1 MDMQNN
7 QISDIFQPYFAHFPP
22 IQNPFLYVEK
32 FLTFSSIFW
41 TNSISLIF
49 QWKNPALAIS
59 DAFSMP
65 TCTRQTCVKAGIWSI
80 PSLHAKKRQTWV
92 KMGVWSF
99 PFWHTK
105 QGRHV
110 LKGVSVQFHAFC
122 RKGQTCVRFMCV
134 WSIPSFYS
142 KQGRHVWKEVSNQFH
157 VFGRKGQTCMSWMS
171 NLFYTPEQRFWLIPV

>member
-1 MDMQNN
+1 MGMQNN

-32 FLTFSSIFW
+32 FLTFSSTFW

-80 PSLHAKKRQTWV
+80 PSLHAKKGRHELKWV
-92 KMGVWSF
+92 SDLFHSDIQNKADMCEKECLSSSM
-99 PFWHTK
+99 PFAEK
-105 QGRHV
+105 ARHV
-110 LKGVSVQFHAFC
+110 LDLCVSDLFHPFTQNKAD
-122 RKGQTCVRFMCV
+122 MCEKRCLTN
-134 WSIPSFYS
+134 SMSLAE
-142 KQGRHVWKEVSNQFH
+142 KARHGCHGCLV
-157 VFGRKGQTCMSWMS
+157 
-171 NLFYTPEQRFWLIPV
+171 

>member
-1 MDMQNN
+1 MGMQNN

-49 QWKNPALAIS
+49 QWKNPLLAIS
-59 DAFSMP
+59 GAFSMP

-80 PSLHAKKRQTWV
+80 PSLHAKK
-92 KMGVWSF
+92 
-99 PFWHTK
+99 
-105 QGRHV
+105 GRHELKWV
-110 LKGVSVQFHAFC
+110 SDLFHSDIQNKADVWKGVSVQFHAFC

-157 VFGRKGQTCMSWMS
+157 VFGRNGQTCMSWMS